1 MTALPNYPNVHAIRS
16 RRVKP
21 TPGNSIFAPLAKD
34 PARQLELAEAERII
48 APTATQAGMV
58 ENAEAPA
65 YGWPAREGYFRKAD
79 GFQQIKSQPE
89 LTKRPGVSPPVA
101 YAAMFGAAV
110 TVALIMAAFDWLV
123 GAV

>member
-1 MTALPNYPNVHAIRS
+1 MTAHSVTTFRPRTRITESVANYIANPADQIR
-16 RRVKP
+16 
-21 TPGNSIFAPLAKD
+21 
-34 PARQLELAEAERII
+34 ELAEAERII